1 MSISDCYTTGSVSG
15 TTYCGGICGY
25 SAGSISDCYTTGS
38 VSGTNDCGGIC
49 GSNYGGTLQ
58 NKVSYTPD
66 FIAPSNYGRIT
77 GSNTGTLIDNYG
89 YVDTLL
95 NSATNT
101 WTDSTTGVDGGDAT
115 ASNFVSEIWWVVYPM
130 WSFANDSAWCWDSS
144 TNLPNLRVFYTVITK
159 NPIRRYK
166 IVLRDGDNV
175 CIVTRNKTLSS
186 MPRFTGL

>member
-1 MSISDCYTTGSVSG
+1 MD
-15 TTYCGGICGY
+15 
-25 SAGSISDCYTTGS
+25 
-38 VSGTNDCGGIC
+38 
-49 GSNYGGTLQ
+49 
-58 NKVSYTPD
+58 
-66 FIAPSNYGRIT
+66 
-77 GSNTGTLIDNYG
+77 TLIP
-89 YVDTLL
+89 LL

-115 ASNFVSEIWWVVYPM
+115 ASNFVSEIWWVVYPK

-186 MPRFTGL
+186 MPRFTGLEFGSIVCESGEASFTLQPDQQIGDHSSMLMKTRN